1 MARRA
6 KSEKQSQA
14 AKEKPSR
21 VITVGEVMVELA
33 RGEDDRYGLAYGGDT
48 FNTAVYLARAGLD
61 VAYATALGDDRYSDG
76 IVDLAAVEGVSTE
89 LVVRVPGRRPGL
101 YLIETDPK
109 GERVFHYWRQ
119 NSPAR
124 ELFETTDWSA
134 IAQALL
140 LAKLVYF
147 SGVTLSLYSNI
158 GIGRFLAALEL
169 ARQNGVLVAFDTNYR
184 PIGWNNDVARARTVF
199 GEAFKRADMVFPS
212 FDDDALLWG
221 DASPDATADRLQAF
235 GVGEIVVKNGSEPAL
250 VATGKQ
256 REFIPVGKTVEPVDT
271 TAAGDSFNAGYIAA
285 RLRGEE
291 LDNAVRSAHAT
302 ANEVVMHRGA
312 IVPRAQKAMH

>member
-1 MARRA
+1 MND
-6 KSEKQSQA
+6 
-14 AKEKPSR
+14 KPSR

-33 RGEDDRYGLAYGGDT
+33 RGDDGRYSLAYGGDT

-76 IVDLAAVEGVSTE
+76 IVDLAAVEGVGRE
-89 LVVRVPGRRPGL
+89 MMVRLPGRMPGL
-101 YLIETDPK
+101 YLIETDRQ
-109 GERVFHYWRQ
+109 GERTFHYWRQ

-124 ELFETTDWSA
+124 ELFETPDWSL
-134 IAQALL
+134 IAQGLL

-147 SGVTLSLYSNI
+147 SGVTLSLYSNV

-169 ARQNGVLVAFDTNYR
+169 ARQNGVKVAFDTNYR
-184 PIGWNNDVARARTVF
+184 PIGWNGDVARARTVF
-199 GEAFKRADMVFPS
+199 NEAFKRADLVFPS
-212 FDDDALLWG
+212 FDDEAVLWG
-221 DASPDATADRLQAF
+221 DASPEATVDRLQAF
-235 GVGEIVVKNGSEPAL
+235 GIEEIVVKNGADPAL
-250 VATGKQ
+250 VATRKE
-256 REFIPVGKTVEPVDT
+256 REFVPVNKVVEPIDT

-302 ANEVVMHRGA
+302 AGDVVMHRGA
-312 IVPRAQKAMH
+312 IVPRAHKAMH